1 MVLYME
7 KTTISEITNDL
18 KAKRDALMICH
29 SELKTEND
37 QYAKT
42 IILLSL
48 LTGGFES
55 CKIKLGWNSNEV
67 ALVPIL
73 MSSVIASV
81 SALMKFRDFNTK
93 LEVLVQSISLLTNTL
108 TKCRNHTEID
118 HDILVEYYNSLEK
131 LEQSMY
137 PQLRR
142 RFLMMSHK
150 NLLGI
155 YKKEQEYFNNIKK
168 VNNGEKINISF
179 TDDSDSSDNESIK
192 KSKSDDAEDIGY
204 TPHTSTENVL
214 DTITEEELIK
224 NSL

>member
-1 MVLYME
+1 ME
-7 KTTISEITNDL
+7 KNTISEISNDL
-18 KAKRDALMICH
+18 KAKRDALMLCH
-29 SELKTEND
+29 SELKAEND
-37 QYAKT
+37 QYAKA

-67 ALVPIL
+67 ALVPII

-118 HDILVEYYNSLEK
+118 HDIMVEYYNSLEK

-137 PQLRR
+137 PHLRR

-155 YKKEQEYFNNIKK
+155 YKKEQEYFANIKK
-168 VNNGEKINISF
+168 VNAGEKIDISF
-179 TDDSDSSDNESIK
+179 TDDSDSSDNDSIK
-192 KSKSDDAEDIGY
+192 KTKSDDAEDVGY

-224 NSL
+224 ATL

>member
-7 KTTISEITNDL
+7 KTTISEISNDL

-55 CKIKLGWNSNEV
+55 CKIKLGWTSNEV
-67 ALVPIL
+67 ALVPII
-73 MSSVIASV
+73 MSSIIASV

-155 YKKEQEYFNNIKK
+155 YKKEQEYFDNIKK

-179 TDDSDSSDNESIK
+179 TDDSSDNESIK
-192 KSKSDDAEDIGY
+192 KSKYDDAEDIAY
-204 TPHTSTENVL
+204 TPHSSTENVL

-224 NSL
+224 NTL

>member
-1 MVLYME
+1 ME
-7 KTTISEITNDL
+7 KNTISEISNDL
-18 KAKRDALMICH
+18 KAKRDALMLCH
-29 SELKTEND
+29 SELKAESD
-37 QYAKT
+37 QYAKA

-67 ALVPIL
+67 ALVPII

-118 HDILVEYYNSLEK
+118 HDIMVEYYNSLEK

-137 PQLRR
+137 PHLRR

-155 YKKEQEYFNNIKK
+155 YKKEQEYFENIKK
-168 VNNGEKINISF
+168 VNNGENINISF
-179 TDDSDSSDNESIK
+179 TDDSDSGDNESIK
-192 KSKSDDAEDIGY
+192 KTKSDDAEDIGY

-224 NSL
+224 ATL

>member
-1 MVLYME
+1 ME
-7 KTTISEITNDL
+7 KDTISEISNDL
-18 KAKRDALMICH
+18 KAKRDALMLCH
-29 SELKTEND
+29 SELKAESD
-37 QYAKT
+37 QYAKA
-42 IILLSL
+42 IIILSL

-67 ALVPIL
+67 ALVPII

-137 PQLRR
+137 PHLRR

-155 YKKEQEYFNNIKK
+155 YKKEQEYFENIKK
-168 VNNGEKINISF
+168 VNAGEKINISF
-179 TDDSDSSDNESIK
+179 TDDSDSSDNDSIK
-192 KSKSDDAEDIGY
+192 KTKSDDAEDVGY

-224 NSL
+224 ATL